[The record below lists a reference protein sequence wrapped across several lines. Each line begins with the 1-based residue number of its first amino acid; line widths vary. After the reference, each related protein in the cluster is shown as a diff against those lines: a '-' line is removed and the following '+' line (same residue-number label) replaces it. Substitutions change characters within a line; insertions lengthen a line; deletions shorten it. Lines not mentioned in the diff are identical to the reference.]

1 MTAYEESLVEP
12 LFTPW
17 GELLLERLR
26 PLPGERFLDL
36 ATGPG
41 TVARLAALRLGPSGS
56 VVATDLSEAM
66 LSIARSKP
74 SLAGA
79 ASIDYRQSPAAPLD
93 VPDSAF
99 DVAACQQALQYFPDQ
114 PAALEEMRRALRP
127 GGRLGLA
134 VWSAIELS
142 PVFDG
147 LSAAVRDVFGA
158 EAAERYRGGPW
169 GLSDS
174 RRIDSLLSAAGFHEV
189 TIEEVTMA
197 VHFVGGP
204 AQMERSL
211 AASAVMSDIASAAPA
226 ARRAFSAA
234 IASRLEP
241 LVGGDG
247 LLSSE
252 TTSQI
257 ALAAV

>member
-1 MTAYEESLVEP
+1 MVAYEESLVEA

-17 GELLLERLR
+17 AELLLDRLR
-26 PLPGERFLDL
+26 PMPGERFLDL

-41 TVARLAALRLGPSGS
+41 TVARLAALRVGPSGAL
-56 VVATDLSEAM
+56 VAADLSEAM

-74 SLAGA
+74 PVAGA
-79 ASIDYRQSPAAPLD
+79 ATIDYRQSPAAPLD

-99 DVAACQQALQYFPDQ
+99 DVASCQQGLQFFPDQ
-114 PAALEEMRRALRP
+114 PAALGELRRALRP

-147 LSAAVRDVFGA
+147 LSAAIRDVFGA
-158 EAAERYRGGPW
+158 EVAERYRGGPW

-174 RRIDSLLSAAGFHEV
+174 RRITSLLSGAGFSEV
-189 TIEEVTMA
+189 AIEEATMVA
-197 VHFVGGP
+197 RFDRGP
-204 AQMERSL
+204 AQLELSL
-211 AASAVMSDIASAAPA
+211 AASAVMSDIVSAAPET
-226 ARRAFSAA
+226 RRALSAA

-241 LVGGDG
+241 LVGSDG
-247 LLSSE
+247 AVSSE
-252 TTSQI
+252 TTSQV
-257 ALAAV
+257 ALAVA